1 MPPKK
6 MPPIRLTSSTTS
18 HDDILHPPVA
28 REQAIPQTPLA
39 DNTTS
44 TIRTV
49 STAPTISTIR
59 TVSTTPV
66 ISAGSLDE
74 GKPLR
79 IPFTNNLPPAVF
91 REWFTYA
98 YMARLSLQDVLER
111 ALVTYLQDK
120 PQAREPLPP
129 EQEAILT
136 AKEEAELSRRQ
147 KRRTK

>member
-6 MPPIRLTSSTTS
+6 MPPVRLASPTTS

-28 REQAIPQTPLA
+28 REQALA
-39 DNTTS
+39 QPKAENPD
-44 TIRTV
+44 
-49 STAPTISTIR
+49 AISTISA
-59 TVSTTPV
+59 VSIVHTTR
-66 ISAGSLDE
+66 IESSE
-74 GKPLR
+74 EEKPLR

-111 ALVTYLQDK
+111 ALTTYLQDK
-120 PQAREPLPP
+120 PQARESLPP
-129 EQEAILT
+129 EQESILA
-136 AKEEAELSRRQ
+136 AKEEAELIRRQ

>member
-6 MPPIRLTSSTTS
+6 MPPVRLASPTPS

-28 REQAIPQTPLA
+28 RDQTSTQPIPENHIVSTVRI
-39 DNTTS
+39 DNTAHTV
-44 TIRTV
+44 RTEN
-49 STAPTISTIR
+49 S
-59 TVSTTPV
+59 
-66 ISAGSLDE
+66 DE
-74 GKPLR
+74 GKPLL

-111 ALVTYLQDK
+111 ALIAYLQDK

-129 EQEAILT
+129 EQESTLA
-136 AKEEAELSRRQ
+136 AKEEAELNRRQ

>member
-1 MPPKK
+1 
-6 MPPIRLTSSTTS
+6 MPPIRLASSATS

-28 REQAIPQTPLA
+28 RDQASTPPQPTLE
-39 DNTTS
+39 NHTTS
-44 TIRTV
+44 TARMESTAHIIRTEN
-49 STAPTISTIR
+49 TE
-59 TVSTTPV
+59 
-66 ISAGSLDE
+66 E

-111 ALVTYLQDK
+111 ALTTYLQDK

-129 EQEAILT
+129 EQEAILA
-136 AKEEAELSRRQ
+136 AKEEAELNRRQ
-147 KRRTK
+147 KRRLK